1 MRFFASLLGFI
12 LLLAAA
18 TGLSAQQNYLANNT
32 ILIVRHAEK
41 SPESGTGL
49 TPQGENRAQLY
60 ATYFKPFRDGG
71 LNLTIDSL
79 YAGADSKKSFRPR
92 LTLEPVSK
100 ATGLPLHHEVPTT
113 DPKALVEDLKTHP
126 HGLHPLIAW
135 RHGEIPNLIEAFG
148 ASASLIP
155 GGKWPDETYDWV
167 IVITTGPNA
176 EVTSARLIHEDLKV
190 PLNR

>member
-1 MRFFASLLGFI
+1 MRFFAVLLG
-12 LLLAAA
+12 LTLAAS
-18 TGLSAQQNYLANNT
+18 TSLFAQQNYLANNT

-60 ATYFKPFRDGG
+60 ASYFKPFHDGG

-92 LTLEPVSK
+92 LTLEPLSK
-100 ATGLPLHHEVPTT
+100 ATGMPLHHEIATT
-113 DPKALVEDLKTHP
+113 EPEALVEALKTHP
-126 HGLHPLIAW
+126 HGQHPLIAW
-135 RHGEIPNLIEAFG
+135 RHGEIPNLIAAFG
-148 ASASLIP
+148 GSPSLIP
-155 GGKWPDETYDWV
+155 DSKWPDETYDWV
-167 IVITTGPNA
+167 VVLTTGANG
-176 EVTSARLIHEDLKV
+176 EITSARLIHEDLKV

>member
-1 MRFFASLLGFI
+1 MRFFATVLGLTLAASTSLL
-12 LLLAAA
+12 
-18 TGLSAQQNYLANNT
+18 AQQNYLANNT

-60 ATYFKPFRDGG
+60 TTYFKPFHDGR
-71 LNLTIDSL
+71 LNLTVDSL

-92 LTLEPVSK
+92 LTLEPLSK
-100 ATGLPLHHEVPTT
+100 ATGLPLHHDIGTT
-113 DPKALVEDLKTHP
+113 DPKALVDDLKTHP

-135 RHGEIPNLIEAFG
+135 RHSEIPNLIAAFG
-148 ASASLIP
+148 ASSSLIP
-155 GGKWPDETYDWV
+155 EGKWPDETYDWV
-167 IVITTGPNA
+167 IVLTTGPNA

-190 PLNR
+190 PSSR

>member
-1 MRFFASLLGFI
+1 MRFFIAVLGLTLSFAAS
-12 LLLAAA
+12 

-60 ATYFKPFRDGG
+60 TTYFRPFHDGG

-92 LTLEPVSK
+92 LTLEPLSK
-100 ATGLPLHHEVPTT
+100 ATGIPLHHEIGTT
-113 DPKALVEDLKTHP
+113 DPQALVNDLKTHP
-126 HGLHPLIAW
+126 HGPHPLIAW
-135 RHGEIPNLIEAFG
+135 RHSEIPNLIAAFG
-148 ASASLIP
+148 GSPSLLP
-155 GGKWPDETYDWV
+155 ESRWPDETYDWV
-167 IVITTGPNA
+167 VVLTTGPSA
-176 EVTSARLIHEDLKV
+176 EVTSARLIREDLKV
-190 PLNR
+190 PLKR